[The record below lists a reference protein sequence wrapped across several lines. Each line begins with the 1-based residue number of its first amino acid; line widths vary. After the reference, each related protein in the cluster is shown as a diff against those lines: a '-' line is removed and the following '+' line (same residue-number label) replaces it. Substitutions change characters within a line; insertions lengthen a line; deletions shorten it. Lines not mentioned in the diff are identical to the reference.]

1 MSDNSFWKSI
11 IICEIIDTVDSNCVF
26 ILRKNLDIF

>member
-11 IICEIIDTVDSNCVF
+11 INCEIIDTVDSNCIFV
-26 ILRKNLDIF
+26 LRENRDIF

>member
-1 MSDNSFWKSI
+1 MSENNFWKSI
-11 IICEIIDTVDSNCVF
+11 IICEIIDNVDSNCVF